1 MSVLQQKT
9 YMEGKRQINLKL
21 EENGT
26 HQDMKK
32 KKKKKLCGINAV
44 RPSVCL
50 YRLQIYIEVKMNE
63 NKSRTKDALTAVAKS
78 PRRLG
83 FVR

>member
-26 HQDMKK
+26 HQDMK
-32 KKKKKLCGINAV
+32 NRNRA
-44 RPSVCL
+44 
-50 YRLQIYIEVKMNE
+50 
-63 NKSRTKDALTAVAKS
+63 A
-78 PRRLG
+78 
-83 FVR
+83 